1 MNFMY
6 VRCVIG
12 QSQFIAA
19 GGSGA
24 NETKVFDHS
33 RNNAV
38 VGTVTGLPRGVFA
51 IDFAP
56 DCPKIAI
63 AGGDASI
70 RILDIADKEWISTNI
85 WEKYSSIFSF
95 PNNNQNIIKKK
106 FADVTTYI
114 GLFNVL

>member
-70 RILDIADKEWISTNI
+70 RILDIADKE
-85 WEKYSSIFSF
+85 
-95 PNNNQNIIKKK
+95 
-106 FADVTTYI
+106 
-114 GLFNVL
+114 